1 MRAQQQGRKNLTFD
15 EDRELRGYTDT
26 IKGLGSRIRET
37 RSELDRMGS
46 LPQLGR
52 GERENRI
59 NTAGMLCPLSFDME
73 EMRSA
78 HQRVGRG
85 EAVQLESRN
94 PGFSSADSLLPPQL
108 FPIPTM
114 PRFEDRLIDRLPGFA
129 LDAPSLEYIQVTS
142 VTGAAA
148 IVGEG
153 QPKPGIETPATK
165 LIVTA
170 LKLAAH
176 VGISWESIND
186 FEAFTSAV
194 QNTLLKE
201 IVKLENT
208 QIVYGDPTAGGLNG
222 LTTTAGIL
230 TLAATGGT
238 ATPANNWD
246 DVAGAIAL
254 LRTGP
259 ALASPDLL
267 CVHPDTWTN
276 IRTQKDSLGRYLAT
290 PAPTDQTAE
299 TMWDV
304 DVLQSTQIN
313 PGDGILLDTS
323 LFGRVAVR
331 ETLVMRM
338 GYGVIGGQSDWIS
351 NVVRWLA
358 EERLNV
364 AVERPAAIC
373 WITGL
378 PTAAPTLATSRSE
391 K

>member
-1 MRAQQQGRKNLTFD
+1 MV
-15 EDRELRGYTDT
+15 RGT
-26 IKGLGSRIRET
+26 
-37 RSELDRMGS
+37 
-46 LPQLGR
+46 
-52 GERENRI
+52 
-59 NTAGMLCPLSFDME
+59 
-73 EMRSA
+73 
-78 HQRVGRG
+78 
-85 EAVQLESRN
+85 
-94 PGFSSADSLLPPQL
+94 
-108 FPIPTM
+108 
-114 PRFEDRLIDRLPGFA
+114 
-129 LDAPSLEYIQVTS
+129 
-142 VTGAAA
+142 
-148 IVGEG
+148 
-153 QPKPGIETPATK
+153 GIEPVPPGVAADG
-165 LIVTA
+165 LIITA

-208 QIVYGDPTAGGLNG
+208 QVVYGDPAAGGLNG

-230 TLAATGGT
+230 TLAATGGA
-238 ATPANNWD
+238 ATPPNNWD

-267 CVHPDTWTN
+267 CLHPDTWTA
-276 IRTQKDSLGRYLAT
+276 IRVQKDSLGRYLAT

-313 PGDGILLDTS
+313 PGDGILLDTN

-331 ETLVMRM
+331 EPLIMRM
-338 GYGVIGGQSDWIS
+338 GYGVVGGQSDWIS
-351 NVVRWLA
+351 NIVRWLA

-378 PTAAPTLATSRSE
+378 PTAAPTTTGEAA
-391 K
+391 KPAAAKK